1 MPRATTSPKPSAST
15 KKDSGDASK
24 KPAPDRKKPNTKRR
38 GGGMRGGGGDDD
50 SVDSRGNLRDFI
62 SYSDEESMS
71 SSEESFQT
79 EDETSSGELTPEQRQ
94 AIRRSARKA
103 AVKARETIRKKLA
116 KSASSESLA
125 TAATGVSA
133 TSATGGAVASTPPA
147 AVPPA
152 EEVTE
157 KPKLRIRPVAA
168 SSGKRRSRKGGV
180 VESDSEEDSMEEEE
194 EVVRPHSRRG
204 GFQPRRLGHR
214 APTTIKEESEED
226 ETSSDSSS
234 EEEVAPRRTRRHQP
248 SERHSSRQYRRRR
261 VESDEDDT
269 TDDEDEYDSDYD
281 DDYDEDEEGAG
292 GPAGI
297 VISIGGGG
305 GDEMDERMIPKRHN
319 MKKESAEVK
328 KFVKLVTE
336 PQEEGGI
343 DDQIDEFKALSKEKQ
358 AELLNVLE
366 RKPAGSDPTKQSMMF
381 RILTMKLPPETQAM
395 VLSKY
400 NALQAMDPGA
410 GEYYK
415 QRAWLEKLTSLPLGV
430 YRDIPARIEDGAATC
445 GAFMEKARKCLADA
459 IYGQE
464 EAKIQV
470 LQFIASKIA
479 NPSARGLSLLLSGP
493 PGIGKTSLIK
503 NGIAKALDWPFQFI
517 SLGGDSDASTYVGHQ
532 VVYEGSHCGKIANS
546 LVAAKSMS
554 MILMFDELDKISSTP
569 KGEEVQNLLVHL
581 TDPVQNGDFEDKY
594 LSGIPL
600 DLSKVLFTFSAN
612 DLGKI
617 DRVLMDRM
625 VTIRLKG
632 YSEKEKL
639 AIAGNFLLPAALK
652 EVKLDEKVAIG
663 PDVLEHILKEY
674 AREEEGVRELKRCI
688 EAVVQKINML
698 RIFNTKDLPFHIPDF
713 QLPFVVKKS
722 HVDLFL
728 KKKESSIDPSIAHLY
743 I

>member
-1 MPRATTSPKPSAST
+1 MPRATTSPKPTAPA

-24 KPAPDRKKPNTKRR
+24 KPAPDRKKPMTKRR
-38 GGGMRGGGGDDD
+38 GGGRAGGGGGPVDDD

-62 SYSDEESMS
+62 SYSDEEDMS

-79 EDETSSGELTPEQRQ
+79 EEETSSGELTPEQRQ

-103 AVKARETIRKKLA
+103 AVKAREVIRKKLA

-125 TAATGVSA
+125 TTASGMSATAATE
-133 TSATGGAVASTPPA
+133 
-147 AVPPA
+147 

-168 SSGKRRSRKGGV
+168 SSGKARLRKGGAI
-180 VESDSEEDSMEEEE
+180 ESDSESDCEEEE
-194 EVVRPHSRRG
+194 EVVRPRG
-204 GFQPRRLGHR
+204 GFQPRRRRAR
-214 APTTIKEESEED
+214 APSPVEEETEDEESSE
-226 ETSSDSSS
+226 SSSSSS
-234 EEEVAPRRTRRHQP
+234 EEE
-248 SERHSSRQYRRRR
+248 ERPRRRR
-261 VESDEDDT
+261 HARRERPSSRRRRYEESEAEEDT
-269 TDDEDEYDSDYD
+269 EEEYDSDD
-281 DDYDEDEEGAG
+281 DEDYDEEEGAG
-292 GPAGI
+292 GPTGI
-297 VISIGGGG
+297 VISIGGG

-336 PQEEGGI
+336 PHEEGGI

-358 AELLNVLE
+358 AELLSVLD
-366 RKPAGSDPTKQSMMF
+366 RKPSGSGSTKQSMMF
-381 RILTMKLPPETQAM
+381 RILTMKVPAETQAM
-395 VLSKY
+395 VLAKY
-400 NALQAMDPGA
+400 NALQSMDPGA

-430 YRDIPARIEDGAATC
+430 YREIPARIEDGAATC
-445 GAFMEKARKCLADA
+445 GAFMERARKCLAEA

-503 NGIAKALDWPFQFI
+503 GGIAKALDWPFQFI
-517 SLGGDSDASTYVGHQ
+517 SLGGDSDSSTYVGHQ

-554 MILMFDELDKISSTP
+554 MILMFDELDKISNTP

-600 DLSKVLFTFSAN
+600 DLSKVLFAFSAN

-639 AIAGNFLLPAALK
+639 AIAGNFLLPAALRD
-652 EVKLDEKVAIG
+652 VKLDEKVAIG

-713 QLPFVVKKS
+713 QLPFVVKKA